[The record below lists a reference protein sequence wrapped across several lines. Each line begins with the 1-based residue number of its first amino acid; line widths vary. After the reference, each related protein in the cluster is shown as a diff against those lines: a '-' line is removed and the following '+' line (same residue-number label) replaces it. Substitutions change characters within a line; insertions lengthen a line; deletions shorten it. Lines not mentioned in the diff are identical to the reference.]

1 MQSDVEPSCHQKVK
15 TTASDD
21 DLTMDLMQ
29 GFSSK
34 TAKVS
39 DQSNYLEA
47 WGQLRRSTG
56 GAGRGVGESVSGT
69 FSSRCLLDPQVEVWV
84 GTRQPA
90 TGLRKVHTNPPP
102 PHLRSLVG
110 DWEATS
116 LFPPHYLKN
125 RDNDATM

>member
-90 TGLRKVHTNPPP
+90 TGLRKVHTNPAPP
-102 PHLRSLVG
+102 PPAIPCGRLGSHF
-110 DWEATS
+110 T
-116 LFPPHYLKN
+116 FPPTLSKKS
-125 RDNDATM
+125 R